1 LVVGNLKF
9 QSTELYNININFLYL
24 METIKKHN
32 FGAGPCILP
41 SSVMQQAASAVIN
54 WNDSGL
60 SILEVSHRSP
70 EFESVILKTQLL
82 VRELL
87 RVPDDYSVLFLQGGA
102 STQFSMVPLNFLTK
116 KAAYLDTGYFAR
128 KAIKEASHYGYV
140 EISASSGDREYNYIP
155 DCNFDKCDADYIHC
169 TSNNTIEGTEIFSFP
184 QSGVPLICDMSS
196 DIFSRVINVRDFDL
210 IYAGAQKNIGP
221 AGMTLVIVK
230 NGLLEKVNKP
240 LPSMSDYRVF
250 KDNQSMFNTPPVFSI
265 YVAMLNMLWLK
276 DNGGVEAIEQ
286 LNIRKAARLYAE
298 IDRNPLFAGLA
309 GLAHRSR
316 MNVTFRTVEPAQER
330 TFLDFALECGI
341 AGIKGYRTVGGFR
354 ASLYNALP
362 LESVDVL
369 VKTMQDFE
377 ELMKSKLKVADTE
390 LTY

>member
-1 LVVGNLKF
+1 
-9 QSTELYNININFLYL
+9 
-24 METIKKHN
+24 METTKKHN

-41 SSVMQQAASAVIN
+41 SSVMQQAATAVIN

-87 RVPDDYSVLFLQGGA
+87 KVPDDYSVLFLQGGA

-116 KAAYLDTGYFAR
+116 KGAYLDTGYFAR
-128 KAIKEASHYGYV
+128 KAIKEASYYGQV

-155 DCNFDKCDADYIHC
+155 DSDFGNCDADYIHC

-184 QSGVPLICDMSS
+184 RSGVPLICDMSS

-210 IYAGAQKNIGP
+210 IYAGAQKNMGP

-230 NGLLEKVNKP
+230 NGLLDKVNKP

-298 IDRNPLFAGLA
+298 IDRNPLFTGLA

-316 MNVTFRTVEPAQER
+316 MNVTFRAVEPAHER
-330 TFLDFALECGI
+330 AFLDFALERGI
-341 AGIKGYRTVGGFR
+341 VGIKGYRTIGGFR

-362 LESVDVL
+362 VESVDVL
-369 VKTMQDFE
+369 VKVMQDFE
-377 ELMKSKLKVADTE
+377 ELMKSNMKLSGIE